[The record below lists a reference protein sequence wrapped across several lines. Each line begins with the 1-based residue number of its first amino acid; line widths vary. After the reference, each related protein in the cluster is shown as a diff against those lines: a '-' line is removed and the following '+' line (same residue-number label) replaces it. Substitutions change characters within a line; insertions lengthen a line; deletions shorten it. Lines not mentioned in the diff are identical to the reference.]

1 MTKIENARIFY
12 DGIFANE
19 TVTVAAE
26 TTLAK
31 GTVLGRNKD
40 KELVAFTTDN
50 NVAPVDATDTD
61 PAVEGFTTEPI
72 YILAEA
78 LPNTT
83 KSKATFTARVFD
95 GGTVNKD
102 RIIFTKTADKTDVAV
117 LDALHRNGFTL
128 VPVQDLAE

>member
-19 TVTVAAE
+19 TVTVEAE

-50 NVAPVDATDTD
+50 NVAPAPESD
-61 PAVEGFTTEPI
+61 PAEEGFTTEPI

-102 RIIFTKTADKTDVAV
+102 RIIFIKSADKTDVAV